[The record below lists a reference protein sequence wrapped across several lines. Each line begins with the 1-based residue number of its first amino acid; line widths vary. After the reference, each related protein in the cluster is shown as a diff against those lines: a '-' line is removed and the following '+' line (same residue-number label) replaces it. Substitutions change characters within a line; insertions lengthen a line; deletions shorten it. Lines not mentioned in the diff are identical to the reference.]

1 MSLIFIQNITVGTK
15 LIQDWKV
22 MDQID
27 TIKRLET
34 KLKYDVNNSDQILS
48 LFFFILE
55 RKVSISF

>member
-1 MSLIFIQNITVGTK
+1 MSLIFIQNIIVWTK
-15 LIQDWKV
+15 LIQDCKV
-22 MDQID
+22 RDQID
-27 TIKRLET
+27 TIKRLGT